1 MFAGLFWLAF
11 WPAVTLLPLGR
22 SPADAVQGK
31 TDTAATK
38 NLTCQSLTVV
48 GPDGRPRAILEGYA
62 QGGRLALYDGRMK
75 CRLSFTLD
83 DSSCPHVSL
92 YDKAFHSRIS
102 LGLDRSESPSIH
114 INDSHDKT
122 RAMFWM
128 SDAGS
133 PVLQMMDE
141 KGDNSMQIHLSDAG
155 LPSINLVGR
164 KTKQEVAI
172 KFAEVGGNETPMLT
186 FTDGGGN
193 TAMQAELTQGRPA
206 VTLFGKDAVRS
217 QLAVRSDGAVEFSL
231 ADKKSNPVFILKVDK
246 NGSPVVLG
254 DGPKMQGL
262 K

>member
-1 MFAGLFWLAF
+1 
-11 WPAVTLLPLGR
+11 
-22 SPADAVQGK
+22 
-31 TDTAATK
+31 
-38 NLTCQSLTVV
+38 
-48 GPDGRPRAILEGYA
+48 
-62 QGGRLALYDGRMK
+62 
-75 CRLSFTLD
+75 
-83 DSSCPHVSL
+83 
-92 YDKAFHSRIS
+92 
-102 LGLDRSESPSIH
+102 
-114 INDSHDKT
+114 
-122 RAMFWM
+122 MFWM

-217 QLAVRSDGAVEFSL
+217 QLAVRSDGA
-231 ADKKSNPVFILKVDK
+231 
-246 NGSPVVLG
+246 G
-254 DGPKMQGL
+254 
-262 K
+262 

>member
-1 MFAGLFWLAF
+1 MQSDDAGVPASSSVSDQTVSPATKRNHRRWMFAGLFWLAF

-122 RAMFWM
+122 ARC
-128 SDAGS
+128 SGC
-133 PVLQMMDE
+133 L
-141 KGDNSMQIHLSDAG
+141 
-155 LPSINLVGR
+155 
-164 KTKQEVAI
+164 
-172 KFAEVGGNETPMLT
+172 TP
-186 FTDGGGN
+186 
-193 TAMQAELTQGRPA
+193 APPCCR
-206 VTLFGKDAVRS
+206 
-217 QLAVRSDGAVEFSL
+217 
-231 ADKKSNPVFILKVDK
+231 
-246 NGSPVVLG
+246 
-254 DGPKMQGL
+254 
-262 K
+262 